1 MDSSKSNKCAAKQ
14 NTYNFVIISFISAQ
28 WPWFANEDLEK
39 KVSEFVWMEYIK

>member
-28 WPWFANEDLEK
+28 
-39 KVSEFVWMEYIK
+39 